1 VSLLDKRERQ
11 NLEEAEAVLSG
22 LAAAGFSAPIRLDCA
37 DPILNSDARYKAL
50 IEQIPAVVFLAQMEG
65 GLREA
70 YVSPQIEAILG
81 FTQEEWL
88 SDPILWY
95 RQLHPSDRDRL
106 SLEAADF
113 FMTGKPLRSTFRVLA
128 RDRTTVWFRCEVKMV
143 HRETGQPWFIHGV
156 GFDITEMKRAEE
168 SLARA
173 HAELESRVAERTAQ
187 LAHSNAELGRAMTEA
202 QGANRTKSDFLA
214 TMSHEIRTPMNGVL
228 GMTQVLLDTEL
239 SLEQR
244 EAAETIKQSADAL
257 LAIIN
262 DILDFSKIEAGK
274 LELESTGFRLHDVVN
289 GVLQLLMPH
298 AVRAGLQLCVKHP
311 LPESWVCG
319 DPARLRQILIN
330 LVGNAIKFT
339 ESGSI
344 TIAVEKADSSL
355 WRFSVEDTGVGIP
368 IEKQRTI
375 FEPFMQADSSTSR
388 RFGGTGLGLT
398 ISARL
403 VEAMKGRIWLESE
416 PGRGTVFHFTAE
428 LVPAAPDSLPGRH
441 PLSGVSVL
449 VADPSDSSRENLRD
463 ILMRLEM
470 RPAVYKDAPSALD
483 AFEAANQTSS
493 PFSIVVL
500 DRANGCPS
508 KFELLDQI
516 MLRNE
521 VSRIVVTSSRCDAC
535 HPKQCRSAGVDAFVS
550 KPIDEFY
557 LEHVLLNLVD
567 GIEME
572 RPTCDQMQAGTVL
585 QPEPVD
591 RRLRVLLVEDNPVNQ
606 KVAVTLLTRR
616 GHQVTIANNGLEGL
630 DAVSKGAFDA
640 VLMDVQMPVMN
651 GWQATA
657 AIRDLE
663 RASGSHLPIIAMTAH
678 AMTEDIDR
686 CLAAGMDGYV
696 SKPFQIE
703 ELLRELDR
711 VQTLRIA
718 PRDLIRM
725 AAQIEQVQSKPLA
738 PLTPA
743 VCTAGADSSV

>member
-11 NLEEAEAVLSG
+11 NLEEAEAVLAG
-22 LAAAGFSAPIRLDCA
+22 LAAAGFSGAVSLDCA
-37 DPILNSDARYKAL
+37 DSILNSDARYKAL

-65 GLREA
+65 GLSEA
-70 YVSPQIEAILG
+70 YVSPQIEALLG

-88 SDPILWY
+88 SDPILWF
-95 RQLHPSDRDRL
+95 RQLHPSDRDRV

-113 FMTGKPLRSTFRVLA
+113 FMTGEPLKSTIRVLA

-143 HRETGQPWFIHGV
+143 RHDNGQPWFIHGV

-202 QGANRTKSDFLA
+202 QGANRTKSNFLA

-257 LAIIN
+257 LTIIN

-274 LELESTGFRLHDVVN
+274 LELESTVFRLDEVVD
-289 GVLQLLMPH
+289 GVLRLLMPR
-298 AVRAGLQLCVKHP
+298 ALSAGLQLRVKNP
-311 LPESWVCG
+311 LPEAWVSG
-319 DPARLRQILIN
+319 DPARLRQILMN

-344 TIAVEKADSSL
+344 TIAVEKTNSSL

-375 FEPFMQADSSTSR
+375 FEPFIQADSSTSR

-428 LVPAAPDSLPGRH
+428 LAMAAPDSLPGRH
-441 PLSGVSVL
+441 PLAGVSVL
-449 VADPSDSSRENLRD
+449 LVDPSASSRENLRA
-463 ILMRLEM
+463 ILMGLEM
-470 RPAVYKDAPSALD
+470 SPAVYGDAPSALE
-483 AFEAANQTSS
+483 AFEAANQTSA

-500 DRANGCPS
+500 DRPNGCPG

-535 HPKQCRSAGVDAFVS
+535 HPKECRSAGVDAFVS
-550 KPIDEFY
+550 KPIDESY
-557 LEHVLLNLVD
+557 LERVLRNLVED
-567 GIEME
+567 IEME
-572 RPTCDQMQAGTVL
+572 RPTCDQMQAGTAL
-585 QPEPVD
+585 KPEQVGRP
-591 RRLRVLLVEDNPVNQ
+591 LRVLLVEDNRVNQ
-606 KVAVTLLTRR
+606 KVAVTLLTKR
-616 GHQVTIANNGLEGL
+616 GHHVTVASNGLDGL
-630 DAVSKGAFDA
+630 DAVSNGTFDA

-657 AIRDLE
+657 AIRE
-663 RASGSHLPIIAMTAH
+663 REKALGSHLPIIAMTAH
-678 AMTEDIDR
+678 AMKEDIDR
-686 CLAAGMDGYV
+686 CEAAGMDGYV
-696 SKPFQIE
+696 SKPFRIE
-703 ELLRELDR
+703 ELLKELDR
-711 VQTLRIA
+711 VQSMRTT

-725 AAQIEQVQSKPLA
+725 SAAKRLGSY
-738 PLTPA
+738 
-743 VCTAGADSSV
+743 

>member
-11 NLEEAEAVLSG
+11 NLEEAEAVLAG
-22 LAAAGFSAPIRLDCA
+22 LAAAGFSGAVSLDCA
-37 DPILNSDARYKAL
+37 DSILNSDARYKAL

-65 GLREA
+65 GLNEA
-70 YVSPQIEAILG
+70 YVSPQIEALLG

-88 SDPILWY
+88 SDPILWF
-95 RQLHPSDRDRL
+95 RQLHPSDRDRV

-113 FMTGKPLRSTFRVLA
+113 FMTGEPLKSTIRVLA

-143 HRETGQPWFIHGV
+143 RHDNGQPWFIHGV

-257 LAIIN
+257 LTIIN

-274 LELESTGFRLHDVVN
+274 LELESTVFRLDEVVN
-289 GVLQLLMPH
+289 GVLRLLMPR
-298 AVRAGLQLCVKHP
+298 ALSAGLQLRVKNP
-311 LPESWVCG
+311 LPEAWVSG
-319 DPARLRQILIN
+319 DPARLRQILMN

-344 TIAVEKADSSL
+344 TIAVEKTNSSL

-375 FEPFMQADSSTSR
+375 FEPFIQADSSTSR

-428 LVPAAPDSLPGRH
+428 LAMAAPDSLPGRH
-441 PLSGVSVL
+441 PLAGVSVL
-449 VADPSDSSRENLRD
+449 LVDPSASSRENLRA
-463 ILMRLEM
+463 ILMGLEM
-470 RPAVYKDAPSALD
+470 SPAVYGDAPSALE
-483 AFEAANQTSS
+483 AFEAANQTSA
-493 PFSIVVL
+493 PFSIVML
-500 DRANGCPS
+500 DRPNGCPG

-535 HPKQCRSAGVDAFVS
+535 HPKECRSAGVDAFVS
-550 KPIDEFY
+550 KPIDESY
-557 LEHVLLNLVD
+557 LERVLRNLVED
-567 GIEME
+567 IEME
-572 RPTCDQMQAGTVL
+572 RPTCDQMQAGTAL
-585 QPEPVD
+585 KPEQVGRP
-591 RRLRVLLVEDNPVNQ
+591 LRVLLVEDNRVNQ
-606 KVAVTLLTRR
+606 KVAVTLLTKR
-616 GHQVTIANNGLEGL
+616 GHHVTVASNGLDGL
-630 DAVSKGAFDA
+630 DAVSNGTFDA

-657 AIRDLE
+657 AIRE
-663 RASGSHLPIIAMTAH
+663 REKALGSHLPIIAMTAH
-678 AMTEDIDR
+678 AMKEDIDR
-686 CLAAGMDGYV
+686 CVAAGMDGYV
-696 SKPFQIE
+696 SKPFRIE
-703 ELLRELDR
+703 ELLKELDR
-711 VQTLRIA
+711 VQSMRTT

-725 AAQIEQVQSKPLA
+725 SAAKRLGSY
-738 PLTPA
+738 
-743 VCTAGADSSV
+743 

>member
-11 NLEEAEAVLSG
+11 NLEEAEAVLLG
-22 LAAAGFSAPIRLDCA
+22 LAAAGFSGPVRPDSA

-65 GLREA
+65 RLGEA

-106 SLEAADF
+106 SLEAANF
-113 FMTGKPLRSTFRVLA
+113 FMTGEPLKSTFRVLA
-128 RDRTTVWFRCEVKMV
+128 RDGTTVWFRCEVKMV
-143 HRETGQPWFIHGV
+143 RRETGQPWFIHGV
-156 GFDITEMKRAEE
+156 GFDITEMKHAEE

-187 LAHSNAELGRAMTEA
+187 LAHSNTELGRAMTQA

-244 EAAETIKQSADAL
+244 KAAETIKQSADAL
-257 LAIIN
+257 LTIIN

-274 LELESTGFRLHDVVN
+274 LELESTGFRLDEVVN
-289 GVLQLLMPH
+289 GVVRLLMPH
-298 AVRAGLQLCVKHP
+298 ALSAGLQLGVKHP

-319 DPARLRQILIN
+319 DPARLRQILMN

-339 ESGSI
+339 ESGTI

-375 FEPFMQADSSTSR
+375 FEPFIQADSSTSR

-403 VEAMKGRIWLESE
+403 VEAMKGRIWLDSE

-428 LVPAAPDSLPGRH
+428 LTPAAPDSLPDRH

-449 VADPSDSSRENLRD
+449 VVDPSASSRENLRD

-470 RPAVYKDAPSALD
+470 RAAVYEDAPSALD
-483 AFEAANQTSS
+483 AFEAANQTSE

-516 MLRNE
+516 KMRNE
-521 VSRIVVTSSRCDAC
+521 FSRIVVTSSRCDAC
-535 HPKQCRSAGVDAFVS
+535 HPKECQSAGVDAFVS
-550 KPIDEFY
+550 KPIDESY
-557 LEHVLLNLVD
+557 LARVLQNLVE
-567 GIEME
+567 GVEVE
-572 RPTCDQMQAGTVL
+572 RPSCDQMQAGAAL
-585 QPEPVD
+585 QPERVGRP
-591 RRLRVLLVEDNPVNQ
+591 LRVLLVEDNPVNQ
-606 KVAVTLLTRR
+606 RVAVTLLTKR
-616 GHQVTIANNGLEGL
+616 GHQVTIANNGLEAL
-630 DAVSKGAFDA
+630 DAVSNDTFDA

-657 AIRDLE
+657 AIRDRE
-663 RASGSHLPIIAMTAH
+663 QASGSHLPIIAMTAH
-678 AMTEDIDR
+678 AMKEDIDR

-696 SKPFQIE
+696 SKPFRIE
-703 ELLRELDR
+703 ELLKELDR
-711 VQTLRIA
+711 TQTMRIA

-725 AAQIEQVQSKPLA
+725 AAAIEQVQSK
-738 PLTPA
+738 LTLVA
-743 VCTAGADSSV
+743 RGVFR